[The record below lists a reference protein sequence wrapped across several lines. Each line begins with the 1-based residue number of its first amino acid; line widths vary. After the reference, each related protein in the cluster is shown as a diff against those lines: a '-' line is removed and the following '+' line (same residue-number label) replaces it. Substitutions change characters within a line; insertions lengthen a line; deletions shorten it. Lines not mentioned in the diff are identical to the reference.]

1 VSPIRDVVAAVDFS
15 VHSERALSCAIELAQ
30 ALRARL
36 HLVHSYMDVPSQLLE
51 HNVWIPEDVWA
62 RIRDEDGRRLE
73 KLRERAAA
81 MGLEVQVHQSPNP
94 ASEAI
99 VERARKLAA
108 GLIVMGTRGH
118 SGVKQA
124 LLGSVARKTLR
135 AAPCPVV
142 VVPPE

>member
-15 VHSERALSCAIELAQ
+15 AHSERVLACAIELAR
-30 ALRARL
+30 ALHARL

-51 HNVWIPEDVWA
+51 HNVWIPEDGWT

-73 KLRERAAA
+73 PLRARAAA
-81 MGLEVQVHQSPNP
+81 AGLEVQVHQSPNP

-135 AAPCPVV
+135 EAPCPVV
-142 VVPPE
+142 VVPPG

>member
-1 VSPIRDVVAAVDFS
+1 VSPIHDVVAAVDFS
-15 VHSERALSCAIELAQ
+15 AHSERALGCAIELAT

-51 HNVWIPEDVWA
+51 HNLWIPEDVWD

-73 KLRERAAA
+73 KLRARAAA
-81 MGLEVQVHQSPNP
+81 EGLDVQVHQSPNP
-94 ASEAI
+94 PSEAI
-99 VERARKLAA
+99 AQHARTLHA

-118 SGVKQA
+118 SGLKHA

-135 AAPCPVV
+135 VAPCPVV
-142 VVPPE
+142 VVPA

>member
-1 VSPIRDVVAAVDFS
+1 MSPVRDVVAAVDFS
-15 VHSERALSCAIELAQ
+15 AHSERVLSCAIELVS
-30 ALRARL
+30 ALGARL

-62 RIRDEDGRRLE
+62 RIRDEDGVRLE
-73 KLRERAAA
+73 VLRARAAA
-81 MGLEVQVHQSPNP
+81 AGLEVQVHQSPNP
-94 ASEAI
+94 AGEAI
-99 VERARKLAA
+99 AEHARKLGA

-118 SGVKQA
+118 SGLKQA

-142 VVPPE
+142 VVPAD